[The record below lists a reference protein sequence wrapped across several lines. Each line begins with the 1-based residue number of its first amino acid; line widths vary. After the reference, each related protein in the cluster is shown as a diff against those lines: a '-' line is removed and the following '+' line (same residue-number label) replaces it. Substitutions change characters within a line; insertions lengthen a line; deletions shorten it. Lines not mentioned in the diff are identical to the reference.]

1 MSQNIKNLLNTVVDY
16 VRRKDKINEL
26 IVINNGE
33 QLIYCHLLMHM
44 LELLNHNYKDKTIAH
59 ITEEVR
65 THLLT
70 IININEEEMIILIS
84 KETIFNKKIETNSDI
99 LIACLAMILNCDN
112 NMEIHADNIQD
123 NIEDN
128 LIAYLYMNLLYI
140 STVTKML
147 KNPQLYKNKIEYL
160 EHEFKQSP
168 LDLSSLFYYS
178 DNHTLSHSQIKYII
192 NILKFL

>member
-1 MSQNIKNLLNTVVDY
+1 
-16 VRRKDKINEL
+16 
-26 IVINNGE
+26 
-33 QLIYCHLLMHM
+33 
-44 LELLNHNYKDKTIAH
+44 
-59 ITEEVR
+59 
-65 THLLT
+65 
-70 IININEEEMIILIS
+70 
-84 KETIFNKKIETNSDI
+84 
-99 LIACLAMILNCDN
+99 MILNCDN